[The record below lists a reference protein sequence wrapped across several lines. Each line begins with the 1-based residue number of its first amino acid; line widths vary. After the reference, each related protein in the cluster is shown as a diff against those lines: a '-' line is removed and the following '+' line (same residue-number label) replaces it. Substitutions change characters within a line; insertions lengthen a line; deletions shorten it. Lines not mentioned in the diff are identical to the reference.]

1 MRYDHH
7 NRNIALAVSGAGLLL
22 MTALGI
28 LDLIRRRKPEKENS
42 LETAKH

>member
-42 LETAKH
+42 LETA